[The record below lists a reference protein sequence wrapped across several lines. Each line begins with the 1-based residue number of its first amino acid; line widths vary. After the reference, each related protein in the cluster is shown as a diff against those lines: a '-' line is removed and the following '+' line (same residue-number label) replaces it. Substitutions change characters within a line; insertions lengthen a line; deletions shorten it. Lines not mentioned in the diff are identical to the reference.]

1 MQNLLWIFSKM
12 SYSKNMKDIISVS
25 DKAANQIKK
34 IISVAEIET
43 DGIIVGVDKSGCS
56 GYSYKI
62 EYAKDVN
69 LSKYELIE
77 TKGVKVYVDPA
88 ATMFLI
94 GSEMDYLQDKI
105 SARFVFNNPNEKSS
119 CGCGES
125 FTV

>member
-1 MQNLLWIFSKM
+1 M

-62 EYAKDVN
+62 DYAKDDN
-69 LSKYELIE
+69 LSKYE
-77 TKGVKVYVDPA
+77 
-88 ATMFLI
+88 
-94 GSEMDYLQDKI
+94 
-105 SARFVFNNPNEKSS
+105 
-119 CGCGES
+119 
-125 FTV
+125 